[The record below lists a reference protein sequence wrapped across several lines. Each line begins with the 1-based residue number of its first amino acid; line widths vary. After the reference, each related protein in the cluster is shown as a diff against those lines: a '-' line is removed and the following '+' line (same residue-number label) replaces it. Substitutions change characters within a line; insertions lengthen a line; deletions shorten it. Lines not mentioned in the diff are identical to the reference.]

1 MRLMVFG
8 RGFKKEKG
16 KKYNNTKVEYEG
28 IKFDSKKEMQRYIV
42 LKDAEDR
49 GVISNLELQVK
60 YELIPAVREEYVE
73 HLKTKDKIKTRTLQ
87 LPITYTCDFQY
98 LKDGVLIVED
108 VKASPKMLPKEF
120 VLKEKMMF
128 ALKGIRIKKV
138 YSVKEEI

>member
-1 MRLMVFG
+1 MAFG
-8 RGFKKEKG
+8 RGFKREKG
-16 KKYNNTKVEYEG
+16 KKYNNTKVEYDG

-42 LKDAEDR
+42 LKDAENS
-49 GVISNLELQVK
+49 GAISNLELQVK
-60 YELIPAVREEYVE
+60 YELIPAVREEYIE
-73 HLKTKDKIKTRTLQ
+73 HLKTKDKVKTRTLQ

-98 LKDGVLIVED
+98 FKNGVLVVED

>member
-1 MRLMVFG
+1 MAFG
-8 RGFKKEKG
+8 RGFKREKG
-16 KKYNNTKVEYEG
+16 KKYNNTKVEYDG

-42 LKDAEDR
+42 LKAAEDS

-60 YELIPAVREEYVE
+60 YELIPAVREEYIE
-73 HLKTKDKIKTRTLQ
+73 HLKTKDKVKTRTIQ

-128 ALKGIRIKKV
+128 ALKGIKIKKV
-138 YSVKEEI
+138 YSIKEEI

>member
-1 MRLMVFG
+1 MAFG
-8 RGFKKEKG
+8 RGFKREKG
-16 KKYNNTKVEYEG
+16 KKYNNTKVEYDG

-42 LKDAEDR
+42 LKDAENS

-60 YELIPAVREEYVE
+60 YELIPAVKEEYIE
-73 HLKTKDKIKTRTLQ
+73 HLKTKDKVKTRTLQ

-128 ALKGIRIKKV
+128 ALKGIKIKKV
-138 YSVKEEI
+138 YSIKEKI

>member
-1 MRLMVFG
+1 MAFD
-8 RGFKKEKG
+8 RGFKREKG
-16 KKYNNTKVEYEG
+16 KKYNNTKVEYDG

-42 LKDAEDR
+42 LKDAENS

-60 YELIPAVREEYVE
+60 YELIPAVREEYIE
-73 HLKTKDKIKTRTLQ
+73 HLKTKDKVKTRTLQ

-128 ALKGIRIKKV
+128 ALKGIKIKKV
-138 YSVKEEI
+138 YSIKEEI

>member
-1 MRLMVFG
+1 MTFG
-8 RGFKKEKG
+8 RGFKRDKG
-16 KKYNNTKVEYEG
+16 KKYNNTKVEYDG

-42 LKDAEDR
+42 LKDAEKS

-60 YELIPAVREEYVE
+60 YELIPAVREEYIE
-73 HLKTKDKIKTRTLQ
+73 HLKTKDKVKTRTLQ

-98 LKDGVLIVED
+98 LKNGVLVVED

>member
-1 MRLMVFG
+1 MAFG
-8 RGFKKEKG
+8 RGFKREKG
-16 KKYNNTKVEYEG
+16 KKYNNTKVEYDG

-42 LKDAEDR
+42 LKEAESM

-60 YELIPAVREEYVE
+60 YELIPAVKEEYVE

-87 LPITYTCDFQY
+87 LPITYTCDFRY
-98 LKDGVLIVED
+98 LKAGEVIVED

-138 YSVKEEI
+138 YSFKEEI

>member
-1 MRLMVFG
+1 MALG
-8 RGFKKEKG
+8 RGFKREKG
-16 KKYNNTKVEYEG
+16 KKYNNTKVEYDG

-42 LKDAEDR
+42 LKDAENS

-60 YELIPAVREEYVE
+60 YELIPAVREECIE
-73 HLKTKDKIKTRTLQ
+73 HLKTKDKVKTRTLQ

-98 LKDGVLIVED
+98 LKNGVLIVED

-128 ALKGIRIKKV
+128 ALKGIKIKKV
-138 YSVKEEI
+138 YSIKEEI

>member
-1 MRLMVFG
+1 MAFG
-8 RGFKKEKG
+8 MGFKREKG
-16 KKYNNTKVEYEG
+16 KKYNNTKVEYDG

-42 LKDAEDR
+42 LKDAENS

-60 YELIPAVREEYVE
+60 YELIPAVREKYIE
-73 HLKTKDKIKTRTLQ
+73 HLKTKDKVKTRTLQ

-98 LKDGVLIVED
+98 LKNGVLIVED

-128 ALKGIRIKKV
+128 AFRGIKIKKV
-138 YSVKEEI
+138 YSAKEEI

>member
-1 MRLMVFG
+1 MAFG
-8 RGFKKEKG
+8 RGFKREKG
-16 KKYNNTKVEYEG
+16 KKYNNTKVEYDG

-42 LKDAEDR
+42 LKDAENS

-73 HLKTKDKIKTRTLQ
+73 HLKTKDKVKTRTLQ

-128 ALKGIRIKKV
+128 ALKGIKIKKV